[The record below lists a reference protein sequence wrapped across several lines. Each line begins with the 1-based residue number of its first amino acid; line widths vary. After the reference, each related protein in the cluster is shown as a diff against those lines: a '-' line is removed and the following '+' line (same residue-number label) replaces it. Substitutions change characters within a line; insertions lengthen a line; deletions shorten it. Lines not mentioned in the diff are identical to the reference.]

1 MEFQASQEE
10 CKTKHILQKK
20 TLFIAGSFQI
30 SSKKMKS
37 SHNTIGKKIIKI
49 HFELIHFFCKTRL
62 NCKTYAHQQIA
73 KNNLN
78 EIYKIIGLTKFS

>member
-37 SHNTIGKKIIKI
+37 SHNTIGKKSSKYILNL
-49 HFELIHFFCKTRL
+49 FTFFVKL
-62 NCKTYAHQQIA
+62 D
-73 KNNLN
+73 
-78 EIYKIIGLTKFS
+78 

>member
-37 SHNTIGKKIIKI
+37 LHNTIGKKSSKYILNL
-49 HFELIHFFCKTRL
+49 FTFFVKL
-62 NCKTYAHQQIA
+62 D
-73 KNNLN
+73 
-78 EIYKIIGLTKFS
+78 